1 VSVRNDRP
9 YSGVDFRV
17 WLGAGDDGSLGLCRV
32 EFPDFPAAYAS
43 DVDTA
48 LAPYRSTLLLQ
59 RGFDGK
65 LTVYAWWHRAR
76 GAKRLRGRTVRV
88 ELLGSRR
95 RAVAAWIFSGCRPVR
110 LAYSPL
116 DALASTVLMESLEI
130 SFEQMA
136 ME

>member
-1 VSVRNDRP
+1 MAVRSDRP
-9 YSGVDFRV
+9 YPSVDFRV
-17 WLGAGDDGSLGLCRV
+17 WLGAGDDGSLGFCRV
-32 EFPDFPAAYAS
+32 EFPDFPAACGS
-43 DVDTA
+43 GVDTA

-59 RGFDGK
+59 RGFDGQ

-76 GAKRLRGRTVRV
+76 DTKRLRGKTVRI
-88 ELLGSRR
+88 ELLGPRR
-95 RAVAAWIFSGCRPVR
+95 RAVATWIFSGCRPVR

-116 DALASTVLMESLEI
+116 DALASTVLMESLEL